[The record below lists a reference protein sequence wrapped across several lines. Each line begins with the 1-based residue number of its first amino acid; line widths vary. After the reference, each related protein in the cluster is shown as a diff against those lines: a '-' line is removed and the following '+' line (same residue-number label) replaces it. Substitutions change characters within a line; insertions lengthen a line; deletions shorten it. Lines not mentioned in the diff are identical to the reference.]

1 MNNAWIKEM
10 SGTKRTL
17 IAVGGAAILLVGV
30 GIALRG
36 GAAPPPSS
44 AAPPPRAPE
53 AASTSPEGGPA
64 KPLALPERAGA
75 ENPVSTVPA
84 SLVKL
89 AGDIQLV
96 GTVSYDQDHLAL
108 VGPLVAGRV
117 TRLAVGVGDKVKRG
131 QVLAEIE
138 SAEAGQARADLIAAR
153 ARAAASEMNL
163 RREADLAEKRISS
176 AREKEVAEAQWI
188 TEKAATRAATERLRA
203 LGLSQADIA
212 AVDKADQGGRLPM
225 RAPIDG
231 VVLERAV
238 TLGQAVERATDAFK
252 IADTAH
258 VWVDLSLYEKDLP
271 RVHVGEKVEI
281 RADSHPN
288 EVFKG
293 RVAYV
298 VPVVDEA
305 TRTAKVRIEL
315 PNESGKLSFG
325 QLVTAKLLGD
335 PSTVTEPVIAV
346 PRSAI
351 QRVDGKAVVFVK
363 SAEKAGGFERRSV
376 DVGVSTGDLIEIRK
390 GVKEGEIVAADGAFL
405 LKSELLR

>member
-1 MNNAWIKEM
+1 MNNARIKEL
-10 SGTKRTL
+10 SGTKRTML
-17 IAVGGAAILLVGV
+17 IVGAAAVLLLGV
-30 GIALRG
+30 GIAFRSGASRPPPASAGPPPAAQPAEPTAEG
-36 GAAPPPSS
+36 GAAK
-44 AAPPPRAPE
+44 A
-53 AASTSPEGGPA
+53 
-64 KPLALPERAGA
+64 LALPERAGA
-75 ENPVSTVPA
+75 ENPVSTVA
-84 SLVKL
+84 AGLVKL

-108 VGPLVAGRV
+108 VGPLVSGRV
-117 TRLAVGVGDKVKRG
+117 TRLAVGVGDRVKRG

-138 SAEAGQARADLIAAR
+138 SAEAGQARADLISAR
-153 ARAAASEMNL
+153 ARAAAAEINL

-188 TEKAATRAATERLRA
+188 TERAATRAATERLRA
-203 LGLSQADIA
+203 LGLSNVDIA
-212 AVDKADQGGRLPM
+212 AADKTDQGGRLPM

-258 VWVDLSLYEKDLP
+258 VWVDLSIYEKDLP

-288 EVFKG
+288 ELFRG

-315 PNESGKLSFG
+315 PNDSGKLSFG
-325 QLVTAKLLGD
+325 QLVTAKLVGD
-335 PSTVTEPVIAV
+335 PSRVDVAVIAV

-363 SAEKAGGFERRSV
+363 NGDKAGGFERRAV
-376 DVGVSTGDLIEIRK
+376 EVGVSTGDQIEIRR
-390 GVKEGEIVAADGAFL
+390 GIKEGELVASDGAFL

>member
-1 MNNAWIKEM
+1 MNNAIKEL

-17 IAVGGAAILLVGV
+17 LAVGAAAVLLVGA

-36 GAAPPPSS
+36 RASPPPGAS
-44 AAPPPRAPE
+44 ASTPPPAE
-53 AASTSPEGGPA
+53 AATPEGGS
-64 KPLALPERAGA
+64 KQLNLPERAGA
-75 ENPVSTVPA
+75 ENPVSTVA
-84 SLVKL
+84 AGLVKL

-108 VGPLVAGRV
+108 VGPLVSGRV
-117 TRLAVGVGDKVKRG
+117 TRLVAGVGDKVKRG
-131 QVLAEIE
+131 QLLAEIE
-138 SAEAGQARADLIAAR
+138 SAEAGQARADLISAR
-153 ARAAASEMNL
+153 ARASAAEINL
-163 RREADLAEKRISS
+163 RRESDLAEKRISS

-188 TEKAATRAATERLRA
+188 TERASSRAATERLRA
-203 LGLSQADIA
+203 LGLTASDIS
-212 AVDKADQGGRLPM
+212 AVDRTEQGGRLPM
-225 RAPIDG
+225 RSPIDG

-258 VWVDLSLYEKDLP
+258 VWIDLSLYEKDLP

-288 EVFKG
+288 EMFKG

-315 PNESGKLSFG
+315 NNESGKLSFG
-325 QLVTAKLLGD
+325 QLVTAKLVGD
-335 PSTVTEPVIAV
+335 PSTVAEAVIAV

-351 QRVDGKAVVFVK
+351 QRVEGRSVVFVK
-363 SAEKAGGFERRSV
+363 SPNKAGGFERRV
-376 DVGVSTGDLIEIRK
+376 VELGVSTGDQIEIRR
-390 GVKEGEIVAADGAFL
+390 GVKEGELVASDGAFL